1 MPRNQMGDEPKT
13 INRSGDDFTMSRL
26 VGQRNF
32 ISMLELYKQLPS
44 FIILEGPKGQGKKTM
59 ANLMAKKF
67 NLRMVTIGVK
77 IDDIRQMIADTANLA
92 HPTMYFIPDADN
104 MSVGAKNSLLKIT
117 EEPPQNLVIVLSLQ
131 HSDNT
136 LGTIRSRGTI
146 LQLDPYTPQELEEYL
161 LVCKY
166 PDVEVAESASIINI
180 ASNPGEVNELC
191 SVGYDNIYEYADRIY
206 SNILAIS
213 TGNSFKIAN
222 AIAFKEDDKGY
233 TVDLLLKVFQK
244 VCVNAMI
251 ADPHNKELCTINC
264 GFMRDANNALRS
276 LRVRGVNKKA
286 VFDMWILNLRR
297 AR

>member
-1 MPRNQMGDEPKT
+1 MGDEPKT

>member
-1 MPRNQMGDEPKT
+1 MGDEPKT

-117 EEPPQNLVIVLSLQ
+117 EEPPQNLVIVLSLCC
-131 HSDNT
+131 SDNT